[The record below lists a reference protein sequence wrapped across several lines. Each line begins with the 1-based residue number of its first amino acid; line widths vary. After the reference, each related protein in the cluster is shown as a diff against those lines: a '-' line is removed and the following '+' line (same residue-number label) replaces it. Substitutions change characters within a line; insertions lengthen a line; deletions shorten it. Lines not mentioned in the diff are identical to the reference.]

1 MKQILRNILSIRRLS
16 ILSAG
21 LFALFAGPRLAAAEG
36 AGAPLAVLESAI
48 LLEAGYKSLCTQIWY
63 VRADRE
69 TRIRRLSE
77 SRGYSR
83 EKSLSVME
91 NQKSEE
97 EFMKEADVVVDNSGG
112 LSQLKERIAGILH
125 L

>member
-1 MKQILRNILSIRRLS
+1 MFCDEAALEC
-16 ILSAG
+16 LSAIVHP
-21 LFALFAGPRLAAAEG
+21 AVRKEVEARLAAAEG